1 MGHTPLDPE
10 ARGLLIG
17 LTRDS
22 RPGHIARAA
31 LEGIALAVTT
41 LTQLAEQALGQPLQE
56 LAVDGGAA
64 ASDLLL
70 QAQAD
75 SSGVPVRRPD
85 QLESTA
91 LGVALLAGLSAGC
104 LSDLNAARQ
113 VRAAGSRRFDPA
125 LNKAER
131 ERWLKRWDSAVHR
144 CLEWHGDALR

>member
-1 MGHTPLDPE
+1 M
-10 ARGLLIG
+10 
-17 LTRDS
+17 
-22 RPGHIARAA
+22 AA
-31 LEGIALAVTT
+31 LPLPIFCCRLKPIAAGCRC
-41 LTQLAEQALGQPLQE
+41 AALI
-56 LAVDGGAA
+56 
-64 ASDLLL
+64 
-70 QAQAD
+70 
-75 SSGVPVRRPD
+75 SS
-85 QLESTA
+85 ESTA